1 MGAMG
6 NLLLTAVA
14 AALLAAAGLSML
26 NASPP
31 LERASREERAE
42 YKYTSMARCNTK
54 DCHGADAAKG
64 SPGLNE
70 YTVWKAMD
78 PHAKAFTTLYK
89 GPSKA
94 MGAAMGIAKVFES
107 PKCLACHTKV
117 VPPDQ
122 VAAGQKWSVQNGVSC
137 EVCHGPGEKW
147 IDPHATPKEKDWSH
161 EKSVAVGMIDLREA
175 TAWAAQCASC
185 HLQIDH
191 DMVTAGHPRLH
202 FEIVDYNARTGAH
215 WKTEKH
221 PSMQPGFDAR
231 AWTTGQ
237 VVSLAEALRNL
248 GKSVKA
254 GAPENR
260 LKEAREQA
268 AAYALMLKHVPGFAA
283 PEASMPEADAAAAV
297 EKQAKTLAAADESL
311 LAKLAAEE
319 APKDFSEARQ
329 VALAFRALSKKADA
343 KGAIDAL
350 CVHIAAK
357 NEKAFD
363 PEKFAADYE
372 AVRKSFK
379 P

>member
-1 MGAMG
+1 MKD
-6 NLLLTAVA
+6 LLLTAVA

-26 NASPP
+26 DAAPP
-31 LERASREERAE
+31 LERASREERADH
-42 YKYTSMARCNTK
+42 KYTSMARCNTK

-70 YTVWKAMD
+70 YTVWKAKD

-107 PKCLACHTKV
+107 PKCLGCHTKV
-117 VPPDQ
+117 VPLDQ

-185 HLQIDH
+185 HLQIEH

-202 FEIVDYNARTGAH
+202 FELVDYNDRTGAH

-221 PSMQPGFDAR
+221 PSMEPGFDAR

-268 AAYALMLKHVPGFAA
+268 AAYASLLKHVAGFAA
-283 PEASMPEADAAAAV
+283 PAEIPADQAKLEEAAAAV

-319 APKDFSEARQ
+319 APKEFSAARQ

-343 KGAIDAL
+343 KAAIDAL

-357 NEKAFD
+357 NEKTFD
-363 PEKFAADYE
+363 AAKFAADYE

-379 P
+379 